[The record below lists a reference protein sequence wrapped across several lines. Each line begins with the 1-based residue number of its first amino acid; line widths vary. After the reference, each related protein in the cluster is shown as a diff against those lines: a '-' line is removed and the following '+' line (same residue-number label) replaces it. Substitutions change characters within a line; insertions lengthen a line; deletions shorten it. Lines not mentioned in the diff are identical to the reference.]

1 MKGMGDKKHL
11 SDSWIIELA
20 ERLRYSAANLPD
32 PNEMSEFDEESL
44 PEELKP
50 FAYAERYIRGKAK
63 PIAVITDIE
72 TENFPP
78 AEKLSESQTE
88 FLFSEMMRTLHAY
101 CFDADFPKGLPVRLK
116 YKLLREKWNEKAV
129 YTGEGVT
136 CFEFCDYEPSR
147 CPFPEEFCGCKE
159 FDYDD
164 EFDPEDF
171 DNTDEMPF

>member
-1 MKGMGDKKHL
+1 MSMKEKNDMDQYVL
-11 SDSWIIELA
+11 QLA
-20 ERLRYSAANLPD
+20 EQMRESAQNLPD
-32 PNEMSEFDEESL
+32 PNVVTEFDEESL

-50 FAYAERYIRGKAK
+50 FADVERYLQGKAK
-63 PIAVITDIE
+63 PIAVITGID
-72 TENFPP
+72 TNAFPP
-78 AEKLSESQTE
+78 PEKLTDAQIS
-88 FLFSEMMRTLHAY
+88 FLYGEMTLLLQAY
-101 CFDADFPKGLPVRLK
+101 CFYADFPKGLPVRLK